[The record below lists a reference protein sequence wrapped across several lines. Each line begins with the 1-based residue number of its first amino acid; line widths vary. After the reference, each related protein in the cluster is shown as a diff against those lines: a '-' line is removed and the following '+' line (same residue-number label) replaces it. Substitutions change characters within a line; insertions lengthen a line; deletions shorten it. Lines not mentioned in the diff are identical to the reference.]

1 MLRMVHSIYL
11 KKIFLDYVIESLF
24 SKEAT
29 SVCSCND
36 IMLARGTLIHECTA
50 DQMICSQIPFSQ
62 RLPSHN

>member
-1 MLRMVHSIYL
+1 MS
-11 KKIFLDYVIESLF
+11 IESLF